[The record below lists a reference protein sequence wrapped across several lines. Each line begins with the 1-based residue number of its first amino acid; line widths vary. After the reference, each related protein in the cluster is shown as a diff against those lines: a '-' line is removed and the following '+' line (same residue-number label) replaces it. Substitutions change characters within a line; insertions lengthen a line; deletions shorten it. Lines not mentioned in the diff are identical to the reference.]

1 MNQLKLQI
9 CFMIYLILISIIL
22 YIRPSFLY
30 NDDNTLKDFGTGK
43 DSTIAPLWL
52 LIILS
57 AIISYFI
64 TSIIVILF

>member
-9 CFMIYLILISIIL
+9 CFMIYLILISTIL

-30 NDDNTLKDFGTGK
+30 NSDNTLKQFGTGG

>member
-9 CFMIYLILISIIL
+9 CFMIYLILISTIL

-30 NDDNTLKDFGTGK
+30 NSDNTLKQFGTGS

-57 AIISYFI
+57 AIVSYFI